1 MILQALVELAN
12 NEKLIEDPDFEFKP
26 VAWIVRLKEDGSLI
40 EVEDNR
46 QNLKAGQTDKN
57 GKPIK
62 PKWAGRRMLV
72 PIQSVRTSGDA
83 AYFAVDKADY
93 VFGTNPEKPNRL
105 QLFYDQIDRCAK
117 TTGDLSSTAAVS
129 FGKWLQTQ
137 TLAIRTA
144 LLPHDLIAG
153 DLIAF
158 RIGNDPTELHSR
170 EAVRAHWK
178 GLRNPAPAPDESA
191 VQAGRRCLITLKP
204 VDKVPL
210 FRKVKNMPGDSSG
223 GLSLVSFNSPA
234 WESYGWS
241 GEDNAPVSRDA
252 AEAAVTALSRL
263 LDPRPTDGT
272 GAALQVRRIRLSE
285 DTAVVFWSPQPIPEA
300 QQILD
305 ALPDLFNPGD
315 DVTDVGNLFSAVRTG
330 LLKELQNAAAFYA
343 MTLTTVTGRIV
354 VRDWFESTVAELQE
368 NLKQHFADLEC
379 ARNTPPPKGQSMRGV
394 LRLNELLDALATPG
408 RDTQIPA
415 VLAAGFIH
423 AAFRGTIYPFGL
435 LQRTLMRERAEAGG
449 DQWIDSVRRD
459 ARAAMLKA
467 ILNRRRRFN
476 SLAAE
481 LYSEVHKDMDPSNQS
496 VGYNLGAL
504 LAVLERL
511 QAAALGD
518 VNASIVDK
526 YFASASATPR
536 VVFDRLLRGARHHA
550 RKAQDEPKA
559 AGQAFV
565 LDRLIDELVSR
576 FMPPSTTRSSA
587 GKVPSSLAVGI
598 PLSLDLEQ
606 QALFIL
612 GYHHMR
618 RFLWMSREERD
629 AWQAAHPDAP
639 QPFLRKNSEKTGEAT
654 VA

>member
-1 MILQALVELAN
+1 MILQALVELAK
-12 NEKLIEDPDFEFKP
+12 NERLISDPDFEFKP
-26 VAWIVRLKEDGSLI
+26 VAWIVRLKGDGSFI

-46 QNLKAGQTDKN
+46 QNLKDGQTDKK

-72 PIQSVRTSGDA
+72 PIQSVRTSGDV

-93 VFGTNPEKPNRL
+93 VFGTNPEKPDRL
-105 QLFYDQIDRCAK
+105 RLFYDQIDRCAK
-117 TTGDLSSTAAVS
+117 ATDDVSCAAVNS
-129 FGKWLQTQ
+129 FGQWLHGQS
-137 TLAIRTA
+137 LEARVA

-153 DLIAF
+153 ELIAF
-158 RIGNDPTELHSR
+158 RIGNDPTELHGR
-170 EAVRAHWK
+170 AAVRAYWK
-178 GLRNPAPAPDESA
+178 GLRNPAPATDESA
-191 VQAGRRCLITLKP
+191 IQADRRCLITLKP

-234 WESYGWS
+234 WESYGWT

-252 AEAAVTALSRL
+252 AEAVVTALSRL
-263 LDPRPTDGT
+263 LDSRPTDGT

-305 ALPDLFNPGD
+305 ALPDLFNPSD
-315 DVTDVGNLFSAVRTG
+315 EVTDVGNLFSAVRTG
-330 LLKELQNAAAFYA
+330 LLKELQNPAAFYA

-354 VRDWFESTVAELQE
+354 VRDWFESTVAELQQ
-368 NLKQHFADLEC
+368 NLKQHFADLDC
-379 ARNTPPPKGQSMRGV
+379 LRNTPPLKGQPMRGV
-394 LRLNELLDALATPG
+394 LRLNELLDALATSG
-408 RDTQIPA
+408 RDAQVPA

-423 AAFRGTIYPFGL
+423 AAFRGTNYPFGL
-435 LQRTLMRERAEAGG
+435 LQRALMRARAEAGG

-467 ILNRRRRFN
+467 ILNRRRRLN
-476 SLAAE
+476 SLTAE
-481 LYSEVHKDMDPSNQS
+481 HYSEVHRDMDPTNQS

-518 VNASIVDK
+518 VNASIIDK

-559 AGQAFV
+559 AGQAFL

-576 FMPPSTTRSSA
+576 FKPPSTDRPSAGTISSA
-587 GKVPSSLAVGI
+587 PAVGI
-598 PLSLDLEQ
+598 PPSLDLEQ
-606 QALFIL
+606 QALFVL

-639 QPFLRKNSEKTGEAT
+639 QPFLRKNSEKTSDAS